1 MCCDCCTYVP
11 GFFLAI
17 SIIVSNIV
25 IYFYHTKYDYENNQI
40 ISEIQNSFNG
50 YLIESI
56 AFRESCEGGEEKLIF
71 GIWDGTIEG
80 CNCAGNIFK
89 KGCSKEQ
96 NDNGCVSLF
105 SNPPINYT
113 VFNSSYICAKYSK
126 MKYKELLR
134 TNQVISKGK
143 GCPINYKLCG
153 TLDTLGRQLC
163 VRNDEICPVNT
174 ETINNMILGLINENL
189 LFNENKNHLIE
200 FLNENEN
207 SADLVASIKISQFMP
222 CINPCE
228 KYWDYHYVL
237 EPDDQR
243 CVTIINGN
251 LYDNRYRRINDL
263 SINKLQLYD
272 ENSIINK
279 LSGIDK
285 SCMNKIE
292 KDSLYL
298 YTRNFLGFDVYEL
311 EFSEFDYENLIS
323 YQKVVNNCFIAELI
337 FAIIFGSGIAI
348 PTALYFF
355 EEIGTENCKLKL
367 EKFSFCFIMIGM
379 ITFSL
384 SPFFYIIIYSI
395 IIDYV
400 KGIKSILNLESS
412 DDITYELLKLLIKHN
427 SFNYKY
433 SLAMVIINPF
443 NAIFLITSI
452 RYWAKNISKDEQQS

>member
-1 MCCDCCTYVP
+1 M
-11 GFFLAI
+11 
-17 SIIVSNIV
+17 
-25 IYFYHTKYDYENNQI
+25 Q
-40 ISEIQNSFNG
+40 
-50 YLIESI
+50 
-56 AFRESCEGGEEKLIF
+56 
-71 GIWDGTIEG
+71 
-80 CNCAGNIFK
+80 
-89 KGCSKEQ
+89 
-96 NDNGCVSLF
+96 
-105 SNPPINYT
+105 
-113 VFNSSYICAKYSK
+113 
-126 MKYKELLR
+126 YKTLLG

-143 GCPINYKLCG
+143 DCPTNYKLCG

-163 VRNDEICPVNT
+163 VRNDEICPVST

-200 FLNENEN
+200 FLSENEN

-272 ENSIINK
+272 ENSIISK

-285 SCMNKIE
+285 SCMNKME

-298 YTRNFLGFDVYEL
+298 YTRNFLGFDAHEL
-311 EFSEFDYENLIS
+311 EYSEFNYNNLIS

-355 EEIGTENCKLKL
+355 EEIGTDNFKIKIERL
-367 EKFSFCFIMIGM
+367 SQCFKIIGA
-379 ITFSL
+379 ICFGL
-384 SPFFYIIIYSI
+384 SPFIYIIIYSI

-412 DDITYELLKLLIKHN
+412 DDITNKLMKSLIEDN

-443 NAIFLITSI
+443 NAIFLIISMCC
-452 RYWAKNISKDEQQS
+452 WAERHL